1 MRARNYFRKKFRKT
15 RDPMEWEHFRKL
27 RNLVKRQLKDAKID
41 HFEGV
46 CRDAARQLRQM

>member
-15 RDPMEWEHFRKL
+15 RDPVDWERFRKL
-27 RNLVKRQLKDAKID
+27 HILVKRQLKDAKID

-46 CRDAARQLRQM
+46 CRDAARQL